1 MERKKKRERRR
12 PLTARQLL
20 VAAGAA
26 VLLLALI
33 FTLPAVIRRIQAR
46 RGEGGDPISLD
57 PLDDKGKLVV
67 TELDIKNAILGEAR
81 EDSMLVVYEQ
91 DIKQEF
97 TLTRSFLNWEVFT
110 KTKTARMFG
119 TGYYAVDLSKLE
131 AENIKVNLGGG
142 VVEITIPRAQLL
154 TVSPDY
160 DKTEFEDTEY
170 GWLAFG
176 EIKLTLEQQNQ
187 VNKEVFDRMKEE
199 LLSDKCMK
207 RADTAALEF
216 CRDLFKKVVSAVPG
230 VYTVS
235 VKFAEDLP

>member
-91 DIKQEF
+91 DIK
-97 TLTRSFLNWEVFT
+97 
-110 KTKTARMFG
+110 
-119 TGYYAVDLSKLE
+119 
-131 AENIKVNLGGG
+131 
-142 VVEITIPRAQLL
+142 
-154 TVSPDY
+154 
-160 DKTEFEDTEY
+160 
-170 GWLAFG
+170 
-176 EIKLTLEQQNQ
+176 
-187 VNKEVFDRMKEE
+187 
-199 LLSDKCMK
+199 
-207 RADTAALEF
+207 
-216 CRDLFKKVVSAVPG
+216 
-230 VYTVS
+230 
-235 VKFAEDLP
+235 